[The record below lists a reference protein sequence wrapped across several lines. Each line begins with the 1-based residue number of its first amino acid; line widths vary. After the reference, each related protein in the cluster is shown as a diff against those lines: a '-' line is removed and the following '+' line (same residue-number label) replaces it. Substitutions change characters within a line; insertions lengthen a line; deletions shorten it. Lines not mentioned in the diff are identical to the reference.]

1 MSIITINNIT
11 SYTEA
16 VSYLPYLKYDE
27 FNILINNDK
36 LSKEDIFNLYIDI
49 MNNKSALCTYNTHV
63 LYEYLI
69 NLSDDQIEQISKLQI
84 NNYYFFMYLP
94 KIELIKK
101 YWKLDSNI
109 FHGITN
115 NNRISVVERKE
126 LIKNI
131 LINK

>member
-1 MSIITINNIT
+1 MSISTINNIT
-11 SYTEA
+11 SYIEA
-16 VSYLPYLKYDE
+16 ISYLPYLKYDE

-36 LSKEDIFNLYIDI
+36 LSKDDIFNIYKEI
-49 MNNKSALCTYNTHV
+49 MNNKSALHPGNTHV

-69 NLSDDQIEQISKLQI
+69 NLSDDQIDQISKLQI

-101 YWKLDSNI
+101 YWKIDSNI

-115 NNRISVVERKE
+115 NNCISVVERKE